1 MARRLLFYWC
11 ILQKPETELAKQV
24 FIAQKLAPVKNDWT
38 TQIKD
43 DLRACNISLTEDE
56 ICKMKRAKFKTLV
69 NRNIREAAKNHLKGL
84 KEVHSKSRGL
94 DSDLKVQPYLQTN
107 EMSLKEK
114 QLLFKLRTYTYNWK
128 ANFKHQFQ
136 PDIKCYACNA
146 DDTQEHLLTCSIAS
160 DINCLE
166 VKHDDIFGDIKSQIK
181 VIKVM
186 IKIDNRRTSPTIGSH
201 VHPNPMSGA

>member
-1 MARRLLFYWC
+1 
-11 ILQKPETELAKQV
+11 
-24 FIAQKLAPVKNDWT
+24 
-38 TQIKD
+38 
-43 DLRACNISLTEDE
+43 
-56 ICKMKRAKFKTLV
+56 MKRAKFKTLV
-69 NRNIREAAKNHLKGL
+69 NRNIREAVKKHLKGL
-84 KEVHSKSRGL
+84 KELHSKSRGL
-94 DSDLKVQPYLQTN
+94 DSDLKVQPYLQTH

-114 QLLFKLRTYTYNWK
+114 QLLFKLRTYTYNCK

-136 PDIKCYACNA
+136 PDIKCHTCNA

-186 IKIDNRRTSPTIGSH
+186 MKIDNRRSSPTIGSH